1 MDVRL
6 SKMPSGR
13 KERKWV
19 KALFLSAFPPEER
32 PPFFVMRLRARQNT
46 DWWLIQSGGKNA
58 GFFYVIRDEDLA
70 YLFFFAV
77 DEAFRGRGIGSK
89 ALCQLIRL
97 YEGKT
102 FFLAIEPLDKKADN
116 YSMRV
121 RRLGFYQRNGL
132 VPLNQWIREDKVVY
146 ALLGTGGQ
154 VPHAAYDRM
163 MQHWLGSFRLLG
175 VTMKIGDGDPL
186 DQQTK

>member
-1 MDVRL
+1 MDVWL
-6 SKMPSGR
+6 SKMPSGW

-32 PPFFVMRLRARQNT
+32 PPFFVMRLRARQYT

-70 YLFFFAV
+70 YLFFFAI
-77 DEAFRGRGIGSK
+77 DEAFRGQGIGSK
-89 ALCQLIRL
+89 ALGQLIRL

-116 YSMRV
+116 YPMRV

-132 VPLNQWIREDKVVY
+132 VPLNQWIREGKVVY
-146 ALLGTGGQ
+146 ALLGTGNQ
-154 VPHAAYDRM
+154 VPHEAYDRM
-163 MQHWLGSFRLLG
+163 MQHWLGSFRLFG